1 MLCSI
6 CFTVF
11 EVATLWEDGNVY
23 IIVIIHII
31 ITTPQVQ
38 CFNVFSHTY
47 LCIWLYAAFTK
58 KVVFGTQVCLMEY
71 LSQEHVSRS
80 SGQGQGHRSKKR
92 VCVFC
97 LRVVCL
103 QLNDLFM
110 SVSIFQQQQKDYDAV
125 MQIFITV

>member
-1 MLCSI
+1 
-6 CFTVF
+6 
-11 EVATLWEDGNVY
+11 
-23 IIVIIHII
+23 
-31 ITTPQVQ
+31 
-38 CFNVFSHTY
+38 
-47 LCIWLYAAFTK
+47 
-58 KVVFGTQVCLMEY
+58 MEY